1 MSKKE
6 WIGLKKSQRKFISQL
21 VEYMKTEDVFSKKD
35 SFDILSYQKVPGL
48 PGHHSSTMAVRYV
61 LKPTTFI
68 EGLEDILKKG
78 YYTEDDKSGLSI
90 VREKCKDGEYP
101 FQDFSY
107 DPSKKLKKNK

>member
-35 SFDILSYQKVPGL
+35 SFDILSYQNVPGL
-48 PGHHSSTMAVRYV
+48 NRTDSKMAVRYV

-68 EGLEDILKKG
+68 EGLEDILKRG
-78 YYTEDDKSGLSI
+78 YYTEDEKVGLSI
-90 VREKCKDGEYP
+90 VREKCKDREYP
-101 FQDFSY
+101 FQDFLFN
-107 DPSKKLKKNK
+107 SKKDKNE